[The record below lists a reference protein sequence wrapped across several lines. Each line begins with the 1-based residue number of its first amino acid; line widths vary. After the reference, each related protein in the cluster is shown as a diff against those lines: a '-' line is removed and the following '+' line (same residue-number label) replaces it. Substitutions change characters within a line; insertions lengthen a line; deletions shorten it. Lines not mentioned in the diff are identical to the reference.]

1 MKKYLFLPILLL
13 AAFCSVNAQ
22 SKSESD
28 VSAAVETFRKG
39 IESSDKK
46 LLESVTSE
54 DLVYGHSS
62 GKVQNKAEF
71 VEEIVSLKP
80 IDYVTVELSNQT
92 IKVSGE
98 VAVVRHVFSSKTIM
112 NGTEGNLKIGNML
125 VWKKEGGKWKLI
137 ARQAYKM

>member
-1 MKKYLFLPILLL
+1 MKKYLYLSILLL

-28 VSAAVETFRKG
+28 VSAAVEKFRKG
-39 IESSDKK
+39 IESADKK

-71 VEEIVSLKP
+71 VEEIVSLKL

-92 IKVSGE
+92 IKVSGP

-125 VWKKEGGKWKLI
+125 VWKKEGGGWKLI